1 MKKKVLAE
9 LGFASIIS
17 EAYAQTQT
25 GAEFLNRYKSF
36 VMSNPIS
43 CATVNHF
50 MNEARQHTYDKGIY
64 EALNTVA
71 EYLNE
76 NTTLWALTTACE
88 NIYGSNSAHN
98 YINRNAARHVEN
110 LLEMN
115 EDDVV
120 KYIKAGALRN
130 VMFCE
135 SFRNI
140 AKQVFKS
147 NPIIEA
153 TAEYTVSHPTS
164 MIENCGD
171 GICFEVKGTLYEIDG
186 DKNIQESDWS
196 NVSHEFKV
204 VSSLLE
210 SRLCAVDETGLT
222 IKYNNAE
229 YRITEANKCTRIGRE
244 GTREFTSEELRGN
257 NRLILMSTLP
267 VRQKEVAGVLEAIA
281 VTCENY
287 DHIVNMDNVSVYT
300 TNRDRFMVIE
310 SGTNLYSTLLESSHI
325 PSKWTI
331 NENVIEALSF
341 IQSKTNVSLSEVYDK
356 AVKESMDQIS
366 EEDKKV
372 LESEIREQANV
383 SRRER
388 VSKLVEKFK
397 NDPVKLAVLSTIAE
411 NLD

>member
-1 MKKKVLAE
+1 MNKKVLAE

-25 GAEFLNRYKSF
+25 GAEVLNRYKSF

-43 CATVNHF
+43 CAVVNRF
-50 MNEARQHTYDKGIY
+50 MSEARQHTYDKGIY

-71 EYLNE
+71 NYINE

-88 NIYGSNSAHN
+88 NIYNSNGAHS

-115 EDDVV
+115 ENDVV

-147 NPIIEA
+147 SPIVEA
-153 TAEYTVSHPTS
+153 AAEYTVSHPIS
-164 MIENCGD
+164 MVEKYGD
-171 GICFEVKGTLYEIDG
+171 SICFEVKGTLYEIDG

-196 NVSHEFKV
+196 NVSHEFKI

-210 SRLCAVDETGLT
+210 SKMCVADETGLS
-222 IKYNNAE
+222 IKYGNAE

-244 GTREFTSEELRGN
+244 GTREFTVEELRGN
-257 NRLILMSTLP
+257 NRLLLMSTNP
-267 VRQKEVAGVLEAIA
+267 VRRNEAAGILEAIA
-281 VTCENY
+281 VTCESYNN
-287 DHIVNMDNVSVYT
+287 IVNLDNVSIYT
-300 TNRDRFMVIE
+300 TNRDRFLVIE
-310 SGTNLYSTLLESSHI
+310 SDTNLYSTLLESTHM

-331 NENVIEALSF
+331 NENAIDTLSF
-341 IQSKTNVSLSEVYDK
+341 IQSKTNVSLSEVYNK
-356 AVKESMDQIS
+356 AVKESMDKFS

-372 LESEIREQANV
+372 LENELKDQEDV
-383 SRRER
+383 TRRDR
-388 VSKLVEKFK
+388 ISKLVEKFK
-397 NDPVKLAVLSTIAE
+397 DDPVKLAVLSAIAE
-411 NLD
+411 DLD